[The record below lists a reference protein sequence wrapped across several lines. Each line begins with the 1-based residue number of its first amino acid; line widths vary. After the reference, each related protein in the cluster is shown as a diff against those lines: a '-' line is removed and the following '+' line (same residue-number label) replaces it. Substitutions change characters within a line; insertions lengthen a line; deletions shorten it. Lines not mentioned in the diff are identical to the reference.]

1 MSKIQEIVSLE
12 SVNDN
17 LIATLLSTLN
27 ELDWMIIARDRD
39 SIRFREKRRF
49 DHFNHIEGK
58 IKFYQN
64 STDGHDVLALEAWNN
79 GVGTMQEQFLKGK
92 VSEFLL
98 ILKDNLALEKAE
110 RDGLSSPND
119 RSIAKE
125 IEDLSR
131 LYESGALSYD
141 EFKKAKERLLDR

>member
-58 IKFYQN
+58 IRFYQN
-64 STDGHDVLALEAWNN
+64 NTDGHDVLALEAWNS
-79 GVGTMQEQFLKGK
+79 GVGTIQEQFLKGK

-110 RDGLSSPND
+110 REGLSSPDD

-131 LYESGALSYD
+131 LYDSGALSYD
-141 EFKKAKERLLDR
+141 EFRKAKERLLDR

>member
-58 IKFYQN
+58 IRFYQN
-64 STDGHDVLALEAWNN
+64 STDGHDVLALEAWNS
-79 GVGTMQEQFLKGK
+79 GVGTIQEQFLKGK

-110 RDGLSSPND
+110 REGLSSPDD

-131 LYESGALSYD
+131 LYDSGALSYD
-141 EFKKAKERLLDR
+141 EFRKAKERLLDR